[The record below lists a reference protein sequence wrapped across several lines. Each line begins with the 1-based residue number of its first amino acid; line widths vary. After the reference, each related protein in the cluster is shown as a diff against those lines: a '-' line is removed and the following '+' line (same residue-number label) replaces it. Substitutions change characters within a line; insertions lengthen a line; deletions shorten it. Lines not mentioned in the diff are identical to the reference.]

1 MALFTVNKPLT
12 SGETNLTANIL
23 DLNAAPH
30 AFVFKSTRQTLT
42 IENNEA
48 VPVTVNLLG
57 DGQTS
62 IQCPGYGTISV
73 SAGKDFVVAAGDT
86 VVVNTNEISGYLG
99 ANGNN
104 VVVAVTGSTGASLA
118 FAWLSEW

>member
-30 AFVFKSTRQTLT
+30 AFKFKSTRQTLT

-48 VPVTVNLLG
+48 VPITVNLLG

-62 IQCPGYGTISV
+62 IQCPGYGAISV

-104 VVVAVTGSTGASLA
+104 VVVAVTGSTGASLS

>member
-1 MALFTVNKPLT
+1 MALFTVNRPLD
-12 SGETNLTANIL
+12 SGETDLTVNIL

-30 AFVFKSTRQTLT
+30 ALAFKSTRQTLT
-42 IENNEA
+42 IENNEVGA
-48 VPVTVNLLG
+48 ITVNLLG

-62 IQCPGYGTISV
+62 INCPGYGAIDV
-73 SAGKDFVVAAGDT
+73 SGGKDFVVAAGAT
-86 VVVNTNEISGYLG
+86 VVVNTNVISGYLG

-104 VVVAVTGSTGASLA
+104 VVVAVTGSTGASLS